1 MRKKKL
7 IERIKFKHMSS
18 FVLKLIAV
26 FTMACDH
33 FSYLIFGKFSFLN
46 LIGRIAFPIFA
57 YQITEGYIHTSNLKK
72 YFLRLLLF
80 ALISQIPFMLFLS
93 TFTNP
98 WHLNIF
104 FTLTFGL
111 LAITVYDKLNK
122 LECKNIAKHRLYQL
136 LGFVAFILLAAIAEF
151 AKCDYGYFGV
161 LIIFCFYFFR
171 NHKILMNLSF
181 IACVIQFYSFYL
193 LFDKSFT
200 YLAIAIF
207 TIIPLIFINLYNHK
221 KGKDTKYFL
230 YLFYPLHFLVIYA
243 LNLLLK

>member
-1 MRKKKL
+1 
-7 IERIKFKHMSS
+7 MSA

-33 FSYLIFGKFSFLN
+33 FSYLIFGRFSYLN

-72 YFLRLLLF
+72 YFLRLVLF

-93 TFTNP
+93 THTNP

-151 AKCDYGYFGV
+151 TKCDYGYFGV
-161 LIIFCFYFFR
+161 LIIFFFYFFR
-171 NHKILMNLSF
+171 NHKILMNLS
-181 IACVIQFYSFYL
+181 IILTILYYYRAYL
-193 LFDKSFT
+193 LYYSSLL
-200 YLAIAIF
+200 YIGIPIC
-207 TIIPLIFINLYNHK
+207 TIIPLIFINFYNHK
-221 KGKDTKYFL
+221 KGKDTKLFL
-230 YLFYPLHFLVIYA
+230 YLFYPSHLLVIYA
-243 LNLLLK
+243 LYLLFKL